1 MMVWLMHDKYAAK
14 VLKGLA
20 FHRKAVLKQN
30 EGRWDRNKKDIWLSH
45 SEKFKMLVSAIVK

>member
-1 MMVWLMHDKYAAK
+1 MVWLMHDKYTVQ

-30 EGRWDRNKKDIWLSH
+30 EGRCDRNKKDIWLSH